1 VLKNISEGNQFS
13 SKNGVYIRNI
23 GVIFIIG
30 SIFKPIVEILL
41 SMYISANSSFENVK
55 ITTNINLRSSLIILF
70 LGFVIL
76 VVS

>member
-1 VLKNISEGNQFS
+1 MLKNISEGNQFS

-55 ITTNINLRSSLIILF
+55 ITTNIDLRSSLIILF